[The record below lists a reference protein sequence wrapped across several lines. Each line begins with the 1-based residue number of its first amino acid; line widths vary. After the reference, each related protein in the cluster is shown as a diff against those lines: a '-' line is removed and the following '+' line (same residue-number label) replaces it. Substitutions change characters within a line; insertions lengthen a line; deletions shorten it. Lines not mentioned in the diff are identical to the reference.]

1 VWKRLRNEELHDLH
15 CSPNIIG
22 VVKSI
27 RVRWAGH
34 IAQMGR
40 REVHT
45 GFRCGNLRERDY
57 LEDLSIDGRII
68 LKLIFKKWDVGGMER
83 IDLAQ
88 NRIVDGLL

>member
-1 VWKRLRNEELHDLH
+1 
-15 CSPNIIG
+15 
-22 VVKSI
+22 
-27 RVRWAGH
+27 
-34 IAQMGR
+34 
-40 REVHT
+40 VHT